1 MSWLQ
6 ALSAGA
12 SIFGGLFGGG
22 QSSPNLN
29 QAFGQGLQGQLG
41 FLRQFG
47 SQFMEQYRG
56 MNPVFSGL
64 EGMVLGGLSD
74 PGRTARL
81 EDAFQSRVYQQQ
93 AARGV
98 QNSPTSALQSSFA
111 GLQFGEQMRSQAM
124 NNAFG
129 LMTSGPY
136 NQIFQQVAGPNLGLE
151 QAALNSQTRQ
161 ANRATMLNQLN
172 AGLNNAFAIQGMQN
186 QQSFQNQLMN
196 LYGGGGFNNSGG
208 NASGNNTPTWL

>member
-1 MSWLQ
+1 
-6 ALSAGA
+6 
-12 SIFGGLFGGG
+12 
-22 QSSPNLN
+22 
-29 QAFGQGLQGQLG
+29 
-41 FLRQFG
+41 
-47 SQFMEQYRG
+47 
-56 MNPVFSGL
+56 
-64 EGMVLGGLSD
+64 
-74 PGRTARL
+74 
-81 EDAFQSRVYQQQ
+81 
-93 AARGV
+93 
-98 QNSPTSALQSSFA
+98 
-111 GLQFGEQMRSQAM
+111 M